1 VEKLMANID
10 IVVLAQMLV
19 AAANFVMA
27 FAMFWSIMEIRK
39 DRRRVYLEKRLEEFY
54 IPLINLFSHGNLKRD
69 YHIHDK
75 VEEIVVSKRHLCGE
89 KVAAILPPHFT
100 AMRASDGDFYFTFS
114 KEEELKLWIKV
125 ADAIWEE
132 YIEVLKEYY
141 RVIGVKHYVLPEKPK
156 VWMFKLGIPPR
167 AF

>member
-1 VEKLMANID
+1 MKKLMTSIDMVVFAQILVAVANI
-10 IVVLAQMLV
+10 
-19 AAANFVMA
+19 VMA
-27 FAMFWSIMEIRK
+27 FVMYLSIKEIRK

-54 IPLINLFSHGNLKRD
+54 IPLINLFSHGNLKRN

-75 VEEIVVSKRHLCGE
+75 IEEIVVSKRHLCGE

-100 AMRASDGDFYFTFS
+100 AMRASNGDLYFTFN
-114 KEEELKLWIKV
+114 KEEELKLWMKV
-125 ADAIWEE
+125 ADAIWGE

-141 RVIGVKHYVLPEKPK
+141 RIIGIKRYVPPEKPK
-156 VWMFKLGIPPR
+156 EWMFKLGIPPR